1 VKISPSPRRD
11 REAELI
17 YIFLGF
23 ACNNACVFCA
33 QGAMRD
39 REEGPPDVAALI
51 ATITPGETVAFMG
64 GEPTVHDEL
73 PAWIAAADARGAAR
87 IVVQT
92 NGRRLAYRAFTR
104 ALREASTKLALDV
117 ALQGA
122 SAAMHDY
129 HTGTP
134 GSFEQT
140 VRGVRT
146 ARAER
151 IPVGITTVVTR
162 SNFRHLGE
170 IARLAHTA
178 GAEAIHFAKA
188 EPFGRAAIARD
199 RVVPA
204 REMVLPYL
212 TRAASE
218 AQRLGLDVVVGA
230 RETGSIFAG
239 IGEIEPVVEKAPPTV
254 RKTSLPVLG

>member
-1 VKISPSPRRD
+1 MHH
-11 REAELI
+11 
-17 YIFLGF
+17 IFLGY

-33 QGAMRD
+33 QGSLRD
-39 REEGPPDVAALI
+39 KEQSPPDVAAQL
-51 ATITPGETVAFMG
+51 ATISPGEFVAFTG
-64 GEPTVHDEL
+64 GEPTIHDEL
-73 PAWIAAADARGAAR
+73 PAWIKTAENKGAAR
-87 IVVQT
+87 IIVQT

-104 ALREASTKLALDV
+104 ALREASGKLALDV
-117 ALQGA
+117 ALQG
-122 SAAMHDY
+122 STAAMHEY

-146 ARAER
+146 ASAER

-188 EPFGRAAIARD
+188 EPFGRAVIARD

-204 REMVLPYL
+204 SEMVLPYL

-218 AQRLGLDVVVGA
+218 AQRLGLEVVVGSRDSA
-230 RETGSIFAG
+230 KIFAG
-239 IGEIEPVVEKAPPTV
+239 IGEVELLAEPTIPTV
-254 RKTSLPVLG
+254 RKTSLPMSR

>member
-1 VKISPSPRRD
+1 MHH
-11 REAELI
+11 
-17 YIFLGF
+17 IFLGF

-33 QGAMRD
+33 QGSLRD
-39 REEGPPDVAALI
+39 QEEGPPDVAAQI
-51 ATITPGETVAFMG
+51 ATIVAGETVAFTG
-64 GEPTVHDEL
+64 GEPTIHDEL
-73 PAWIAAADARGAAR
+73 PAWIKLADAKGAAR
-87 IVVQT
+87 VVVQT

-104 ALREASTKLALDV
+104 ALREASANLGLDV
-117 ALQGA
+117 ALQG
-122 SAAMHDY
+122 STAAMHEH

-151 IPVGITTVVTR
+151 LPVGITTVVTR

-188 EPFGRAAIARD
+188 EPLGRAAIARD

-212 TRAASE
+212 TRAAAE
-218 AQRLGLDVVVGA
+218 AQRLGLEVVVGA
-230 RETGSIFAG
+230 RESSVIFAG
-239 IGEIEPVVEKAPPTV
+239 IGEIETAVEPTPATV
-254 RKTSLPVLG
+254 RKTSLRVLG

>member
-1 VKISPSPRRD
+1 MRQ
-11 REAELI
+11 
-17 YIFLGF
+17 IFLGF

-33 QGAMRD
+33 QGSLRD
-39 REEGPPDVAALI
+39 KEEGPPDVAAQLT
-51 ATITPGETVAFMG
+51 TIGAGETVAFVG
-64 GEPTVHDEL
+64 GEPTIHDEL
-73 PAWIAAADARGAAR
+73 PAWIKLADARGAAR
-87 IVVQT
+87 IIVQT
-92 NGRRLAYRAFTR
+92 NGRRLAYRAFTH
-104 ALREASTKLALDV
+104 ALREASTWLALDV
-117 ALQGA
+117 ALQGHT
-122 SAAMHDY
+122 AALHEY

-140 VRGVRT
+140 VRGVRA

-178 GAEAIHFAKA
+178 GAEAIHFAKS
-188 EPFGRAAIARD
+188 EPLGRAAIARD

-218 AQRLGLDVVVGA
+218 AQRLGLVVVVGA
-230 RETGSIFAG
+230 QESEDYFPG
-239 IGEIEPVVEKAPPTV
+239 IGEVETEVEPTPATV
-254 RKTSLPVLG
+254 RKTSLRVLG

>member
-1 VKISPSPRRD
+1 MKIV
-11 REAELI
+11 
-17 YIFLGF
+17 FLGF

-33 QGAMRD
+33 QGAL
-39 REEGPPDVAALI
+39 REKETGPPDMAAQI
-51 ATITPGETVAFMG
+51 AAISPGDTVAFTG

-73 PAWIAAADARGAAR
+73 PAWIKAADAQGAAR

-104 ALREASTKLALDV
+104 ALREASLRLALDV

-122 SAAMHDY
+122 TAAMHEY

-140 VRGVRT
+140 VRGARQ

-170 IARLAHTA
+170 IARLAHA
-178 GAEAIHFAKA
+178 VGAEAIHLAKT
-188 EPFGRAAIARD
+188 EPLGRAAEARD
-199 RVVPA
+199 RLLPA
-204 REMVLPYL
+204 RQMVLPHL
-212 TRAASE
+212 TRAAAE
-218 AQRLGLDVVVGA
+218 ARRLGLVVVVGDL
-230 RETGSIFAG
+230 EPTGIFAG
-239 IGEIEPVVEKAPPTV
+239 IGETEPPMVGTPMTV
-254 RKTSLPVLG
+254 RRTSLPVLG

>member
-1 VKISPSPRRD
+1 MHR
-11 REAELI
+11 
-17 YIFLGF
+17 IFLGF

-33 QGAMRD
+33 QGSLRD
-39 REEGPPDVAALI
+39 KEEGPPDVAAQL
-51 ATITPGETVAFMG
+51 ATIVAGETVAFTG
-64 GEPTVHDEL
+64 GEPTIHDEL
-73 PAWIAAADARGAAR
+73 PAWIKAAEARGAAR
-87 IVVQT
+87 VVVQT

-104 ALREASTKLALDV
+104 ALREASTRLALDV
-117 ALQGA
+117 ALQG
-122 SAAMHDY
+122 STAAMHEY

-146 ARAER
+146 ARAGR
-151 IPVGITTVVTR
+151 IPVGITVVVTR
-162 SNFRHLGE
+162 SNFRPLGE

-188 EPFGRAAIARD
+188 EAFGRAAIARD

-218 AQRLGLDVVVGA
+218 AQRFGLEVAVGA
-230 RETGSIFAG
+230 LESSSIFAG
-239 IGEIEPVVEKAPPTV
+239 IGEIEPQVEKAPPTV

>member
-1 VKISPSPRRD
+1 MKIV
-11 REAELI
+11 
-17 YIFLGF
+17 FLGF

-33 QGAMRD
+33 QGALRKK
-39 REEGPPDVAALI
+39 ETGPPDVAAQI
-51 ATITPGETVAFMG
+51 AAISPGDTVAFTG

-73 PAWIAAADARGAAR
+73 PAWIKAADAQGAAR

-92 NGRRLAYRAFTR
+92 NGRRLAYHAFTR
-104 ALREASTKLALDV
+104 ALREASPRLALDV

-122 SAAMHDY
+122 TAAMHEY

-140 VRGVRT
+140 VRGARQ

-170 IARLAHTA
+170 IARLAHA
-178 GAEAIHFAKA
+178 VGAEAIHLAKT
-188 EPFGRAAIARD
+188 EPLGRAAEARD
-199 RVVPA
+199 RLLPA
-204 REMVLPYL
+204 RQMVLPHL
-212 TRAASE
+212 TRAAAE
-218 AQRLGLDVVVGA
+218 ARRLGLVVVVGDLKP
-230 RETGSIFAG
+230 TGIFAG
-239 IGEIEPVVEKAPPTV
+239 IGETEPPMEGTQMTG
-254 RKTSLPVLG
+254 RRTSLPLLG

>member
-1 VKISPSPRRD
+1 MRN
-11 REAELI
+11 
-17 YIFLGF
+17 IFLGF

-33 QGAMRD
+33 QGSLRD
-39 REEGPPDVAALI
+39 KEEGPPDVAAQLMTVV
-51 ATITPGETVAFMG
+51 AGETVAFVG
-64 GEPTVHDEL
+64 GEPTIHDEL
-73 PAWIAAADARGAAR
+73 PAWIKLADARGAAK
-87 IVVQT
+87 IIVQT

-104 ALREASTKLALDV
+104 ALREASGSLALDV

-122 SAAMHDY
+122 TAATHEY

-151 IPVGITTVVTR
+151 IPVGITVVVTR

-178 GAEAIHFAKA
+178 GAEAIQFAKA
-188 EPFGRAAIARD
+188 EPVGRAAIARD
-199 RVVPA
+199 RVLPA

-218 AQRLGLDVVVGA
+218 AQRLGLEVVVGS
-230 RETGSIFAG
+230 RGSSSIFAG
-239 IGEIEPVVEKAPPTV
+239 IGEVETEVEPTPPTV
-254 RKTSLPVLG
+254 RKTSLRVLG

>member
-1 VKISPSPRRD
+1 VKIV
-11 REAELI
+11 
-17 YIFLGF
+17 FLGF

-33 QGAMRD
+33 QGSLREK
-39 REEGPPDVAALI
+39 EEGPPDAIAQIALI
-51 ATITPGETVAFMG
+51 SPGDTVAFTG
-64 GEPTVHDEL
+64 GEPTIHDEL
-73 PAWIAAADARGAAR
+73 PAWIKAADARGAAR
-87 IVVQT
+87 VVVQT

-104 ALREASTKLALDV
+104 ALREASPRLALDV

-122 SAAMHDY
+122 TAAMHEY

-140 VRGVRT
+140 VRGVRQ

-170 IARLAHTA
+170 IARLAHAA

-188 EPFGRAAIARD
+188 EPLGRAAIAHD
-199 RVVPA
+199 RVLPA

-218 AQRLGLDVVVGA
+218 AQRLGLAVVVGDLESA
-230 RETGSIFAG
+230 GIFAG
-239 IGEIEPVVEKAPPTV
+239 IGEIEPAADGAPKTV
-254 RKTSLPVLG
+254 RKTSLPMLG

>member
-1 VKISPSPRRD
+1 MRH
-11 REAELI
+11 
-17 YIFLGF
+17 IFLGY

-33 QGAMRD
+33 QGSLRD
-39 REEGPPDVAALI
+39 KEEGPPDVVAQI
-51 ATITPGETVAFMG
+51 ATITPGEIVAFMG
-64 GEPTVHDEL
+64 GEPTIHDEL
-73 PAWIAAADARGAAR
+73 PAWIKAAEAKGAAR
-87 IVVQT
+87 VIVQT

-104 ALREASTKLALDV
+104 ALREAATNLALDV

-122 SAAMHDY
+122 TAAMHEF

-146 ARAER
+146 ARAEG
-151 IPVGITTVVTR
+151 IAVGITTVVTR

-170 IARLAHTA
+170 IARLAHAT

-188 EPFGRAAIARD
+188 ESVGRAVIARD

-204 REMVLPYL
+204 RDMVLPYL

-218 AQRLGLDVVVGA
+218 AQRLGLAVVVGSRDPA
-230 RETGSIFAG
+230 EILAG
-239 IGEIEPVVEKAPPTV
+239 IGEVEPIAEPTPPTV
-254 RKTSLPVLG
+254 RKTSLPMLG

>member
-1 VKISPSPRRD
+1 MHH
-11 REAELI
+11 
-17 YIFLGF
+17 IFLGY

-33 QGAMRD
+33 QGSLRD
-39 REEGPPDVAALI
+39 KEEGPPDVAAQL
-51 ATITPGETVAFMG
+51 ATITPGEIVAFIG

-73 PAWIAAADARGAAR
+73 PAWIKIAENKGAAR

-92 NGRRLAYRAFTR
+92 NGRRLAYRAFAR
-104 ALREASTKLALDV
+104 ALREASGKLALDV

-122 SAAMHDY
+122 TAAMHEY

-188 EPFGRAAIARD
+188 EPFGRAKIARD

-204 REMVLPYL
+204 GEMVLPYL

-218 AQRLGLDVVVGA
+218 AQRLGLEVVVGSRDSA
-230 RETGSIFAG
+230 KIFAG
-239 IGEIEPVVEKAPPTV
+239 IGEVELIAEPTPPTV
-254 RKTSLPVLG
+254 RKTSLPMLG

>member
-1 VKISPSPRRD
+1 MKTV
-11 REAELI
+11 
-17 YIFLGF
+17 FLGF

-33 QGAMRD
+33 QGALRD
-39 REEGPPDVAALI
+39 KEEGPPDVAAQLEEI
-51 ATITPGETVAFMG
+51 APGDVVAFLG

-73 PAWIAAADARGAAR
+73 PAWIKAADARGAAR

-104 ALREASTKLALDV
+104 ALREASPRLALDV

-122 SAAMHDY
+122 TAAMHEY

-140 VRGVRT
+140 VRGVRQ

-162 SNFRHLGE
+162 SSFRHLGE
-170 IARLAHTA
+170 IARLAHAA
-178 GAEAIHFAKA
+178 GAEAIHFARA
-188 EPFGRAAIARD
+188 EPFGRAAAARD
-199 RVVPA
+199 RLLPA
-204 REMVLPYL
+204 REMILPYL
-212 TRAASE
+212 TRAVAE
-218 AQRLGLDVVVGA
+218 AQRLGLTVVVGDA
-230 RETGSIFAG
+230 ETAGFFAG
-239 IGEIEPVVEKAPPTV
+239 IGEIEPAAEGTPLTV
-254 RKTSLPVLG
+254 RKTSLPMLG

>member
-1 VKISPSPRRD
+1 VRQ
-11 REAELI
+11 
-17 YIFLGF
+17 IFLGF

-33 QGAMRD
+33 QGSLRD
-39 REEGPPDVAALI
+39 REEGPPDVAAQLASI
-51 ATITPGETVAFMG
+51 VPGEAVAFMG
-64 GEPTVHDEL
+64 GEPTIHDEL
-73 PAWIAAADARGAAR
+73 PMWIKIAEERGAAR
-87 IVVQT
+87 VVVQT
-92 NGRRLAYRAFTR
+92 NGRRLAYRAFAR
-104 ALREASTKLALDV
+104 ALREACSNLALDV
-117 ALQGA
+117 ALQGHT
-122 SAAMHDY
+122 AALHEY

-170 IARLAHTA
+170 LARLAHTA

-188 EPFGRAAIARD
+188 EPVGRAAIARD
-199 RVVPA
+199 RVLPA

-218 AQRLGLDVVVGA
+218 AQRLGLEVVVGS
-230 RETGSIFAG
+230 RGSSSIFAG
-239 IGEIEPVVEKAPPTV
+239 IGEVETTVEPTPPTV
-254 RKTSLPVLG
+254 RKTSLRVLG

>member
-1 VKISPSPRRD
+1 VHQ
-11 REAELI
+11 
-17 YIFLGF
+17 IFLGF

-33 QGAMRD
+33 QGSLRD
-39 REEGPPDVAALI
+39 KEEGPPDVAAQL
-51 ATITPGETVAFMG
+51 ATIVAGETVAFMG
-64 GEPTVHDEL
+64 GEPTIHDEL
-73 PAWIAAADARGAAR
+73 PAWIKIAEEKGAAR
-87 IVVQT
+87 VVVQT

-104 ALREASTKLALDV
+104 ALREASANLALDV
-117 ALQGA
+117 ALQGHT
-122 SAAMHDY
+122 AALHEY

-162 SNFRHLGE
+162 SSFRHLGE

-188 EPFGRAAIARD
+188 EPLGRAAIARD

-218 AQRLGLDVVVGA
+218 AQRLGLEVVVGS
-230 RETGSIFAG
+230 RGSSSIFAG
-239 IGEIEPVVEKAPPTV
+239 IGEVETTVEPTPPTV
-254 RKTSLPVLG
+254 RKTSLRMLG